1 MCSADGFQ
9 PDLEARE
16 ESSEICGGR
25 HLNVSSQ
32 RLQGPVARKCQTLEN
47 HSEEAGEDVV
57 NLVLADLPDGGHAQA
72 AVKVDVQLH
81 PGERLQRLKSFFQV
95 LSTDYPGSLR
105 SLGSPKLGLRIVRHT
120 PPCCWQCS
128 PPATLYHCR
137 FRLDLSQFARHGV
150 TGTSGESFS
159 FVRTLSAI
167 QTY

>member
-9 PDLEARE
+9 PDLEAGE

-47 HSEEAGEDVV
+47 HSEEAGEDVA

-81 PGERLQRLKSFFQV
+81 PGERLQRLKSFSGSKFCQLITLGAFV
-95 LSTDYPGSLR
+95 LLGPR
-105 SLGSPKLGLRIVRHT
+105 NLGSG
-120 PPCCWQCS
+120 
-128 PPATLYHCR
+128 
-137 FRLDLSQFARHGV
+137 
-150 TGTSGESFS
+150 
-159 FVRTLSAI
+159 
-167 QTY
+167 